1 MTSPA
6 VLVERVDG
14 VVTLTLNRPER
25 RNAVSRDMAAGLV
38 DAFDAVEHDPSVR
51 VLIVTGA
58 GEQAF
63 CAGAD
68 LKERLTM
75 SESEVRAFVTRLQGT
90 MNRIESMDKPVIA
103 AINGFALGGGLEFAL
118 ACDIRL
124 AAEDAEL
131 GLTETRLAIIP
142 GAGGTQRLPR
152 LIGVARAKE
161 LIFTG
166 RRIRGVEAER
176 IGLVNHVCRRE
187 ELLPKAMGIAEEIC
201 GGGPVAIAQ
210 AKFAIHQGMQADLS
224 TGLAIERKAYQVVI
238 PTEDRIEALMA
249 FQEKRKPSFKG
260 R

>member
-1 MTSPA
+1 
-6 VLVERVDG
+6 
-14 VVTLTLNRPER
+14 
-25 RNAVSRDMAAGLV
+25 MAAGLV
-38 DAFDAVEHDPSVR
+38 EAFDAVEHDPDVR

-75 SESEVRAFVTRLQGT
+75 SEPEVRAFVTRLQGT
-90 MNRIESMDKPVIA
+90 MNRIEQMDKPVIA

-124 AAEDAEL
+124 AAEDAQL

-152 LIGVARAKE
+152 LIGIARAKE
-161 LIFTG
+161 LIYTG
-166 RRIRGVEAER
+166 RRIDGVEAER
-176 IGLVNHVCRRE
+176 IGLVNHVCPRS
-187 ELLPKAMGIAEEIC
+187 ELLARAHAIAEEIC
-201 GGGPVAIAQ
+201 GGGPVAVAQ
-210 AKFAIHQGMQADLS
+210 AKFAIHQGMQTDLS

-249 FQEKRKPSFKG
+249 FQQKRKPSFKG

>member
-14 VVTLTLNRPER
+14 VVTLTLNRPDR
-25 RNAVSRDMAAGLV
+25 RNAVSREMAAGLV

-63 CAGAD
+63 CAGAY

-124 AAEDAEL
+124 AAEDA
-131 GLTETRLAIIP
+131 
-142 GAGGTQRLPR
+142 
-152 LIGVARAKE
+152 
-161 LIFTG
+161 
-166 RRIRGVEAER
+166 
-176 IGLVNHVCRRE
+176 
-187 ELLPKAMGIAEEIC
+187 
-201 GGGPVAIAQ
+201 
-210 AKFAIHQGMQADLS
+210 
-224 TGLAIERKAYQVVI
+224 
-238 PTEDRIEALMA
+238 
-249 FQEKRKPSFKG
+249 
-260 R
+260 